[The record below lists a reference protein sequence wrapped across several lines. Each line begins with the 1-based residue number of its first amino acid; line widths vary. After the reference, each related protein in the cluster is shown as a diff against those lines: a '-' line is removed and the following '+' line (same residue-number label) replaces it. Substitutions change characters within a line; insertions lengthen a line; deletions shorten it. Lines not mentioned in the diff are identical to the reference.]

1 MAAILRNFRS
11 FRGIM
16 APRAL
21 LLAGSILLVT
31 PLLAGCQLIDQR
43 TFNPQAGKPPRP
55 YIPPAPPAPKPKPP
69 FLQIEGGTPEA
80 EYGPAVDKAVKAALA
95 RKENVLFI
103 VQLLVPLQNDP
114 SAQAKAM
121 TEATQSDLQPV
132 AHRINTAGAQQIQIE
147 MHAVADGSVTH
158 PVIRVDVR

>member
-1 MAAILRNFRS
+1 
-11 FRGIM
+11 M

-114 SAQAKAM
+114 AAQAKAM

-132 AHRINTAGAQQIQIE
+132 AHRINTAGAQPIQIE